1 VRKYKITLINAKNL
15 NDTLVILTP
24 GFPKDES
31 DTACFPFL
39 QEFIIELNEQ
49 FPGLKVE
56 ILAFDYPLFNK
67 IYQWNKNEI
76 ISFNGWKKR
85 NFKKIYKWVL
95 IWRRLKRIK
104 RSQKIIGLLSL
115 WCGEC
120 AYMGNR
126 FAKRNNL
133 PHFCW
138 IQGQDA
144 KKDNKYVSRI
154 KPLSEE
160 LIAISD
166 FNQNEFEKNHSLRPN
181 HVIPAGIK
189 PSGFLAGNTIRD
201 IDILGVGSLIPL
213 KQYHLFIEIIYKIKQ
228 VNPEIK
234 AVLCGKG
241 PEEEKL
247 KIAIVTHKLQGNIEL
262 TGELPHEEILAVMK
276 RGRVFLH
283 TSNYEGFSVACLEA
297 LSCGCHTISFIK
309 PMQYDID
316 QWHIVRTKEEMM
328 ETTISILNNPYTAF
342 NPVLPF
348 TVRES
353 VKSILQLYNYRDSL
367 IS

>member
-1 VRKYKITLINAKNL
+1 
-15 NDTLVILTP
+15 
-24 GFPKDES
+24 
-31 DTACFPFL
+31 
-39 QEFIIELNEQ
+39 
-49 FPGLKVE
+49 
-56 ILAFDYPLFNK
+56 
-67 IYQWNKNEI
+67 
-76 ISFNGWKKR
+76 
-85 NFKKIYKWVL
+85 
-95 IWRRLKRIK
+95 
-104 RSQKIIGLLSL
+104 
-115 WCGEC
+115 
-120 AYMGNR
+120 MGNR
-126 FAKRNNL
+126 FSKRNNL
-133 PHFCW
+133 RHFCW

-189 PSGFLAGNTIRD
+189 PSGFLTGNTIRD

-228 VNPEIK
+228 IFPGIK

-241 PEEEKL
+241 PEGDKL
-247 KIAIVTHKLQGNIEL
+247 KMAIVNYKLQENIEL
-262 TGELPHEEILAVMK
+262 TGELPHEKILTLMK
-276 RGRVFLH
+276 RGKVFLH

-316 QWHIVRTKEEMM
+316 QWHIVQTINEMT
-328 ETTISILNNPYTAF
+328 ETTISVLNNPEKAYK
-342 NPVLPF
+342 PVLPF

-353 VKSILQLYNYRDSL
+353 VKSILQLYNYRDSI